1 MVPLFLFCSFFVRVG
16 RTCYHLTMRPFLCAL
31 VVAGQ
36 LSPGQEPGAAARA
49 DTSHLTLT
57 TSANKSAVVPGA
69 KLSLWVDVVPKPKM
83 HVYTPEQ
90 TDYIPISITL
100 EPDDAFNASPPV
112 FPKGEKYLFAP
123 LNETQIVLSKPFR
136 IVQDITVSR
145 AAAAGPTL
153 TIKGTLRYQA
163 CDDKVCYVPQT
174 VPLKWTFGLK
184 P

>member
-1 MVPLFLFCSFFVRVG
+1 
-16 RTCYHLTMRPFLCAL
+16 MRPFLCAL

-49 DTSHLTLT
+49 DTPHLTLT
-57 TSANKSAVVPGA
+57 TSANKSTVVPGA

-100 EPDDAFNASPPV
+100 EPDDAFKASPAV
-112 FPKGEKYLFAP
+112 FPKGEKYFFAP

-136 IVQDITVSR
+136 IVQDITVSPAATFRER
-145 AAAAGPTL
+145 AAAGATL
-153 TIKGTLRYQA
+153 TIRGTLRYQA
-163 CDDKVCYVPQT
+163 CDDKVCYVPRS
-174 VPLKWTFGLK
+174 VPLKWTVDLK
-184 P
+184 LLPQP

>member
-1 MVPLFLFCSFFVRVG
+1 
-16 RTCYHLTMRPFLCAL
+16 MRPFLCAL

-49 DTSHLTLT
+49 DTPHLTLT

-100 EPDDAFNASPPV
+100 EPDDAFKALPPV

-136 IVQDITVSR
+136 IVQDLTVK
-145 AAAAGPTL
+145 PTAPFGEL

-163 CDDKVCYVPQT
+163 CDDKVCYMPQS
-174 VPLKWTFGLK
+174 VPLKWAITLK
-184 P
+184 Q